1 MLPPPITEGPP
12 LTSSIE
18 ETASSLMM
26 EETLSLIMELIE
38 YMPLSLHASSNL
50 GTTKGLLISGTS
62 EVVASSMTTLG
73 EGMQLLEVQLLEGMQ
88 LPELPEGMRLLEL
101 TEGMQLLEVQ
111 LPEGM
116 QLLEVQLLE
125 GMELLKQGMELDA
138 PGMEPGDGKR
148 MDAAAAA
155 AFSGDRLIPM
165 FGLRELLRFLLQKR
179 KKKNRGEDALVGV
192 EIRTVNIKYRKVWE
206 Q

>member
-1 MLPPPITEGPP
+1 
-12 LTSSIE
+12 
-18 ETASSLMM
+18 MM

-88 LPELPEGMRLLEL
+88 LLE
-101 TEGMQLLEVQ
+101 EVQ

-116 QLLEVQLLE
+116 QLLEVQLLD

-138 PGMEPGDGKR
+138 PGMEPGDGRR
-148 MDAAAAA
+148 MEAAEAAALI
-155 AFSGDRLIPM
+155 GDRLIPM
-165 FGLRELLRFLLQKR
+165 FGLRELLRFLLERR
-179 KKKNRGEDALVGV
+179 KKKNRGKDALVRV
-192 EIRTVNIKYRKVWE
+192 EIRTVNINYR
-206 Q
+206 